1 MAEREGRTDEPQ
13 GGAPAGDGTET
24 EAPGGA
30 KGGAGEGPLGDA
42 VADLLGKILRRG
54 RVEVERAARKG
65 RERLALRQMRSDRDR
80 MYAKLGKEARQLLE
94 AGELDHPGLR
104 RGVERIRELEARI
117 LEAEDIARGRGE
129 DVDEAPEA
137 ETGDEP

>member
-1 MAEREGRTDEPQ
+1 MAEREGRTDEPL
-13 GGAPAGDGTET
+13 GGAAGGEATEE

-30 KGGAGEGPLGDA
+30 KGATGEGPLGDA

-65 RERLALRQMRSDRDR
+65 RERLALRQMRGDRDR
-80 MYAKLGKEARQLLE
+80 MYQKLGKEARQLLE

-104 RGVERIRELEARI
+104 RGMERIRELEARI

-129 DVDEAPEA
+129 DVEEPPEGDSA
-137 ETGDEP
+137 DEP